1 MWWTKKYQKSHLSP
15 EYNSHTIFELI
26 TEFYEDYFSENKM
39 AMYELDLPFVS
50 VGDPLVDK
58 WEKEVRSGVIPDLL
72 EGLSQGEAEN
82 LIDWSRKAYKKKV
95 QRGMISASIEDG
107 IGPEVEDLL
116 GDDSTFKE
124 TF

>member
-1 MWWTKKYQKSHLSP
+1 
-15 EYNSHTIFELI
+15 
-26 TEFYEDYFSENKM
+26 
-39 AMYELDLPFVS
+39 MYELGLPFVS
-50 VGDPLVDK
+50 VGDPLIDK

-72 EGLSQGEAEN
+72 EGLSQDEAEN

-95 QRGMISASIEDG
+95 QRGMISSTIADG
-107 IGPEVEDLL
+107 IGPEIEDLL